1 MTGTATDADIIMPP
15 RILPPTIHPM
25 NPDIAMIMLPYL
37 AVALVG
43 ALLGWIVAAVI
54 KKKFGGELNP
64 LNIILPCVISVLIA
78 LRFGFGAELI
88 QGSILSLLLLF
99 AANSD
104 GHTREVSDTVPLMIA
119 ITALIGA
126 ELSDIPT
133 MFLAAV
139 MITLPQLAVAIWKPG
154 TYGGADIKLMAACA
168 FLLGFGKGLFAIIT
182 GLLLAVICTLIY
194 RKAKK
199 QDTKASFALIPY
211 LAIGC
216 MAAFFI

>member
-1 MTGTATDADIIMPP
+1 MIGTATGADIIMPP

-25 NPDIAMIMLPYL
+25 NPDIAMMMLPYL

-43 ALLGWIVAAVI
+43 ALLGRIVAAVI

-78 LRFGFGAELI
+78 LRFGFGTELI

-126 ELSDIPT
+126 ELSDIP
-133 MFLAAV
+133 MMLLSAV
-139 MITLPQLAVAIWKPG
+139 LITLPQLAVAIWNPG
-154 TYGGADIKLMAACA
+154 TYGGADIKLMAACT
-168 FLLGFGKGLFAIIT
+168 FLLGFGKGLFAIIV

-216 MAAFFI
+216 MVAFFI

>member
-1 MTGTATDADIIMPP
+1 MTGTATGAGLILPP
-15 RILPPTIHPM
+15 RILPLPIRPV
-25 NPDIAMIMLPYL
+25 NPEVALMILPYL

-54 KKKFGGELNP
+54 KKKFGGEINP
-64 LNIILPCVISVLIA
+64 LNIILPCVIPVLIS
-78 LRFGFGAELI
+78 LRFGFGTELI

-126 ELSDIPT
+126 ELSDIST
-133 MFLAAV
+133 MLLAV
-139 MITLPQLAVAIWKPG
+139 VLITLPQLAIAVIKPG

-168 FLLGFGKGLFAIIT
+168 FLLDFGKGLFAIIT
-182 GLLLAVICTLIY
+182 GLLLAVVCTLIY
-194 RKAKK
+194 RKAKR